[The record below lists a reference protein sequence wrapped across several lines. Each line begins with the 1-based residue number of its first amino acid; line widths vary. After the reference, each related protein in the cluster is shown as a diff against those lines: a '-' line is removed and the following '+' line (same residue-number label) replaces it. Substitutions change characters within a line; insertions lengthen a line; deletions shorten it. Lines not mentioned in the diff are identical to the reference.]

1 MIVQRK
7 GQEHERSDSSKNTGG
22 TCASSVRQRTHMP
35 PAPAAAAPNIAS
47 TFRDKARYFCNGSP
61 TPLAHLLSRLLSLFL
76 PTEEE
81 EEEER
86 SLIKDLKRYAQ
97 LAVA

>member
-1 MIVQRK
+1 MDAFF
-7 GQEHERSDSSKNTGG
+7 E
-22 TCASSVRQRTHMP
+22 
-35 PAPAAAAPNIAS
+35 
-47 TFRDKARYFCNGSP
+47 
-61 TPLAHLLSRLLSLFL
+61 PLAEKTFKRTRGSTAGRVAWCME
-76 PTEEE
+76 EEE